1 MQQETVKYWVKLTL
15 SSVVQV
21 VLYHIGLFFS
31 AVVMMLLMRSSVLQI
46 PVYFVFY
53 LVPLQFL
60 LIRRGREA
68 FIYSIFISFVIL
80 ILFRFYMASSMT
92 RSIEEMT
99 ITRTEFSVLR
109 NIGTVVFPLVMIE
122 LVTLA
127 SLVGGLAVLN
137 LYQDRRWGTLYK
149 LLFATAGATGVG
161 VVMTL
166 ILSADKSFIATMEK
180 LFAEAMKYL
189 GEMVREMSGIQNGD
203 AAVEPLRGLD
213 TALLMKGFWS
223 YVISSLAFGY
233 FMNLSITWYVTKIW
247 EARTYGRE
255 VKRLADFHLPDNFVW
270 PLIGS
275 WSVVLLGRFV
285 NLYGVEIVAWNAGL
299 VFLFLFGLQGVGI
312 LRHFLRKYH
321 ISHRLHFLTILGI
334 LIVIFLPP
342 LTIALFVLVP
352 GLGVSEVWIK
362 HRSERKEKDEE

>member
-1 MQQETVKYWVKLTL
+1 VKISL

-21 VLYHIGLFFS
+21 ILYHIGLFFS
-31 AVVMMLLMRSSVLQI
+31 AAVMMMLMRSSVLQI

-53 LVPLQFL
+53 LVPLQIF

-68 FIYSIFISFVIL
+68 FIRSIFISFVIL
-80 ILFRFYMASSMT
+80 ILLRLYMASSFAGN
-92 RSIEEMT
+92 IEEMT
-99 ITRTEFSVLR
+99 ITRPEFSVLR
-109 NIGTVVFPLVMIE
+109 DVGAVVFPLIMIE

-127 SLVGGLAVLN
+127 SLVGGLAMIN

-161 VVMTL
+161 VVMML
-166 ILSADKSFIATMEK
+166 ILSADSGFVANMEK
-180 LFAEAMKYL
+180 LFAEIMETIRYF
-189 GEMVREMSGIQNGD
+189 VSEMSGIQGSD
-203 AAVEPLRGLD
+203 TATDPLRGLD

-223 YVISSLAFGY
+223 YVIGGLAFGY
-233 FMNLSITWYVTKIW
+233 FVNLSITWYVAKIW

-255 VKRLADFHLPDNFVW
+255 VVRLVNFYLPDNFVW
-270 PLIGS
+270 PFIGS
-275 WSVVLLGRFV
+275 WSLVLLGRFV
-285 NLYGVEIVAWNAGL
+285 NLYGIEIVAWNAGL
-299 VFLFLFGLQGVGI
+299 VFLFLFGLQGMGI
-312 LRHFLRKYH
+312 LRHFMRKYNL
-321 ISHRLHFLTILGI
+321 SRRLHLLIIMGM

-362 HRSERKEKDEE
+362 HRMEKKEKDDE

>member
-1 MQQETVKYWVKLTL
+1 MQQETVKYWAKLTL

-21 VLYHIGLFFS
+21 ILYHIGLFFS
-31 AVVMMLLMRSSVLQI
+31 AVVMMLLMRSNVIQV

-60 LIRRGREA
+60 LVRKGREA
-68 FIYSIFISFVIL
+68 FIYRIFISFVIL
-80 ILFRFYMASSMT
+80 ILFRFYMASSVAKN
-92 RSIEEMT
+92 IEEMT
-99 ITRTEFSVLR
+99 ITRPEFSILKDVGAVVL
-109 NIGTVVFPLVMIE
+109 PLIMIE

-127 SLVGGLAVLN
+127 SLVGGLALIN

-149 LLFATAGATGVG
+149 LLFATAGATGIG

-166 ILSADKSFIATMEK
+166 VLSADRGFVIAMEK
-180 LFAEAMKYL
+180 LFAEAMGYL
-189 GEMVREMSGIQNGD
+189 GEMVREMSGIQGGD

-213 TALLMKGFWS
+213 TTLLMKSFWY
-223 YVISSLAFGY
+223 YVIGGLAFGY

-255 VKRLADFHLPDNFVW
+255 VKRLVDFHLPDNFIW

-285 NLYGVEIVAWNAGL
+285 NLYSLEIIAWNGGL
-299 VFLFLFGLQGVGI
+299 VFLFLFGLQGMGI
-312 LRHFLRKYH
+312 LRHFMRKYR
-321 ISHRLHFLTILGI
+321 ISQRLHLLIGI
-334 LIVIFLPP
+334 GFFIVIFFPP

-362 HRSERKEKDEE
+362 HRMERKETDEE